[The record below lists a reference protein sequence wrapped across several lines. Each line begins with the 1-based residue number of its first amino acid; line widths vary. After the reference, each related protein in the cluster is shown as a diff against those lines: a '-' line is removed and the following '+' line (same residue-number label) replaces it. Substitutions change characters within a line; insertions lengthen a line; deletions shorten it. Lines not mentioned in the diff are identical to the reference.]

1 MLWYFIQQEFIY
13 SNFNGNIM
21 VRKRDEEYLEE
32 ELEED
37 IYNEKK
43 REEMLESDEIS
54 SEEEAFMQG
63 YEEA

>member
-1 MLWYFIQQEFIY
+1 
-13 SNFNGNIM
+13 M
-21 VRKRDEEYLEE
+21 VKKGDEEFWEE

-43 REEMLESDEIS
+43 REEMLDSDELNG
-54 SEEEAFMQG
+54 EDEAFMQG